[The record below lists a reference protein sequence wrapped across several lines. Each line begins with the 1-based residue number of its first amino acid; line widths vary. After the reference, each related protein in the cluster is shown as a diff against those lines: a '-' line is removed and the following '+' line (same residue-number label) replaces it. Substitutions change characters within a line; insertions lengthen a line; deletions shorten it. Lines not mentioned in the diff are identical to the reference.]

1 MNNKMTSEIKSEIKS
16 EIQIN
21 VLIESGKEHFSSN
34 RAVERF
40 KKDIRMNDVDTLD
53 HMNYLKEGFSFKVVK
68 EDNNIRVNVVSTV
81 EELKE
86 QKRKELRQRL
96 HSARYNR
103 SGEARR
109 KLETVKRSVPDKL
122 YKSYVNLLRTAG
134 GSMDSIPSPD
144 MIVNNIDKYRPQVS
158 AVMGAM
164 GNVSNDNKVSN
175 AIKHYFN
182 TIGNMFGIEPMN
194 TSIGQMNE
202 PVAGSDFTATNM
214 AQTNTSGPDLA
225 GPDLAGNL
233 SSPVNSDTED
243 EEAPEL
249 V

>member
-1 MNNKMTSEIKSEIKS
+1 MTSEIKS
-16 EIQIN
+16 N

-34 RAVERF
+34 RAIDRF
-40 KKDIRMNDVDTLD
+40 KKDIRTNDVDTLD
-53 HMNYLKEGFSFKVVK
+53 HSNYLKEGYSFKVAK
-68 EDNNIRVNVVSTV
+68 DENNIRVNIVSTA
-81 EELKE
+81 EEVKE

-96 HSARYNR
+96 HSAKYNR

-122 YKSYVNLLRTAG
+122 YKSYVNLLRTSG
-134 GSMDSIPSPD
+134 GSMPTIPSPD
-144 MIVNNIDKYRPQVS
+144 QIVNNIDKYKPQIS

-182 TIGNMFGIEPMN
+182 TIGNMFGIEPMS
-194 TSIGQMNE
+194 TSMGQME
-202 PVAGSDFTATNM
+202 PPPSVTDFAN
-214 AQTNTSGPDLA
+214 
-225 GPDLAGNL
+225 NL
-233 SSPVNSDTED
+233 SSPVNSDTEED
-243 EEAPEL
+243 EPPEL